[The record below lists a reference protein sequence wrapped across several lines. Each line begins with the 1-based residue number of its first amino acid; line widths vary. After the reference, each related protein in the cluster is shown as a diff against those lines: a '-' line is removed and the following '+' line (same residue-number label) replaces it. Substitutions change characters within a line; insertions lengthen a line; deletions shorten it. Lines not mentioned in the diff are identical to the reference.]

1 MSAQKPPSEL
11 RVGHVITWALAE
23 FQIRVVDGVRLTV
36 TRGHISTCPPLHIRT
51 LPLKA
56 SMAPAVHDSDSDA
69 SDAEMSPRKSKSQA
83 ESPERRS
90 DQTSPEQSEEEE
102 EDGEVYEIEMI
113 LDAKRGA
120 TGSVRFLKHSLE
132 DARLIIPF
140 KGKDRLPR

>member
-1 MSAQKPPSEL
+1 MS
-11 RVGHVITWALAE
+11 AE

-36 TRGHISTCPPLHIRT
+36 TRGHISSYSPLHYIRT
-51 LPLKA
+51 SSLKA
-56 SMAPAVHDSDSDA
+56 SMPPAALDSDSDTPTA
-69 SDAEMSPRKSKSQA
+69 PHESDSDTPTTALSPGKSKSQA
-83 ESPERRS
+83 ESPERQS
-90 DQTSPEQSEEEE
+90 DQTGPEESEE
-102 EDGEVYEIEMI
+102 EDGEVYEIETI